1 MNHHPAHQGAVSS
14 LIDNFVRHWPKII
27 CNVQL
32 FPKVF
37 VLNKKM
43 LPRVF
48 IKYYSYAL
56 DLWEFFWNHYL
67 SNLERFDI
75 SMLWT
80 IFLGIVG
87 PVPAMNRL
95 YLVRGSRFLI
105 KSHDK
110 SETYPGDGAIVV
122 NFVVVAVIVVGMVV
136 DGTIVVVL
144 HFKTSSAPYN
154 SVQKSSWSSQ
164 QS

>member
-1 MNHHPAHQGAVSS
+1 
-14 LIDNFVRHWPKII
+14 
-27 CNVQL
+27 
-32 FPKVF
+32 
-37 VLNKKM
+37 
-43 LPRVF
+43 
-48 IKYYSYAL
+48 
-56 DLWEFFWNHYL
+56 
-67 SNLERFDI
+67 
-75 SMLWT
+75 
-80 IFLGIVG
+80 
-87 PVPAMNRL
+87 MNRL